1 MSTVPFVAF
10 HNVTFRYESAAE
22 PLFRNLNVAFP
33 RGFTGVVGANGAG
46 KTTLLQIATGRLQPE
61 SGSIEMPG
69 EAIYCA
75 QRTDDPP
82 ARLDELLDDNDGET
96 WALRGRLGIE
106 FDFLD
111 RWQTLSHGERKRAQ
125 IATALWQR
133 PDILAIDEPTN
144 HIDRDARDQ
153 LLEALRHFRGTGL
166 IVSHDRDL
174 LDELCSQCL
183 WVEPPN
189 ARVFTG
195 GFSKAA
201 GQRAGDHATAQR
213 EREKALGERD
223 RLHREQV
230 KRRETASRSHIER
243 SKRGIPIKDH
253 DARFKKNIARLSG
266 KDGQAGRLLK
276 QMGGRVEEA
285 SAKAEAARVEKVHE
299 TGIWLPGSVSKRPIL
314 FHMDAGQSAMGDYR
328 AVHFPTL
335 TVLPTERIGITGA
348 NGLGKSTLVATVLAG
363 INLAPENLIAIPQE
377 IDRVTSQAILES
389 ARTLP
394 KEQLGHVMTVVSR
407 LGSRP
412 QRLLDSHEPS
422 PGEIRKLML
431 ALGMARSPHL
441 IVMDE
446 PTNHLDLPSI
456 EALEEALA
464 ECPCALML
472 VSHDQRFLDRLV
484 TRFWHLEGEPGGDSK
499 VLVS

>member
-230 KRRETASRSHIER
+230 KRRETASRSH
-243 SKRGIPIKDH
+243 
-253 DARFKKNIARLSG
+253 
-266 KDGQAGRLLK
+266 
-276 QMGGRVEEA
+276 
-285 SAKAEAARVEKVHE
+285 
-299 TGIWLPGSVSKRPIL
+299 
-314 FHMDAGQSAMGDYR
+314 
-328 AVHFPTL
+328 
-335 TVLPTERIGITGA
+335 
-348 NGLGKSTLVATVLAG
+348 
-363 INLAPENLIAIPQE
+363 
-377 IDRVTSQAILES
+377 TS
-389 ARTLP
+389 
-394 KEQLGHVMTVVSR
+394 
-407 LGSRP
+407 
-412 QRLLDSHEPS
+412 
-422 PGEIRKLML
+422 
-431 ALGMARSPHL
+431 
-441 IVMDE
+441 
-446 PTNHLDLPSI
+446 N
-456 EALEEALA
+456 
-464 ECPCALML
+464 
-472 VSHDQRFLDRLV
+472 
-484 TRFWHLEGEPGGDSK
+484 
-499 VLVS
+499 